1 MNFLDWDTRR
11 GLCCAAIAGCR
22 STLKILLKTKNDPYF
37 LERWIVHHLRIA
49 GDGNIVVFDNMSD
62 NAEVLALYRR
72 YQSVITAIRFRGF
85 HNDVHQVR
93 KFADLYRSLAKSCD
107 YFLFLDTDEL
117 LVLFDGDRH
126 HSDAHLLDFIKA
138 NGAAEVFP
146 TTWLYNCGRHAT
158 RFTCGTELHDLA
170 TGATWGKPVL
180 RSTARLW
187 GITHHNDSIDP
198 KLYASPFRTSFFL
211 LHMTNLIPEQRLSAN
226 INKLVARGFARAG
239 DTVEQICARSLD
251 GISDKLIPL
260 YVDEIK
266 SLASKTADA
275 VPQHT
280 ELQPGCLELREDGRI
295 QYFGKKERD
304 VIQRLM
310 REPETSFNRLMALT
324 AMLQPPPTL
333 KERARAR
340 ARRVYR
346 SLAQPPNL
354 GG

>member
-1 MNFLDWDTRR
+1 MNLLDWDTQRE
-11 GLCCAAIAGCR
+11 LCCAAIAGSR
-22 STLKILLKTKNDPYF
+22 ATLKIVLKTKNDPYF

-49 GDGNIVVFDNMSD
+49 GEGNIVVFDNMSD

-72 YQSVITAIRFRGF
+72 YQSAITAIRFRGF

-126 HSDAHLLDFIKA
+126 CADPRLLDFIKA
-138 NGAAEVFP
+138 NATAEVFP
-146 TTWLYNCGRHAT
+146 TTWLHNCDRHAT
-158 RFTCGTELHDLA
+158 RFTCGTELDDLA
-170 TGATWGKPVL
+170 AGVTCGKPVL
-180 RSTARLW
+180 CSTASLW
-187 GITHHNDSIDP
+187 GITHHNDSVDP
-198 KLYASPFRTSFFL
+198 KLYASPFKTNFFL
-211 LHMTNLIPEQRLSAN
+211 LHMTNLIPEQRLRAN
-226 INKLVARGFARAG
+226 INKLVARGFADAG

-251 GISDKLIPL
+251 GIGDKLIPL

-275 VPQHT
+275 FPQHT
-280 ELQPGCLELREDGRI
+280 ELQPGCLELPEDGCI
-295 QYFGKKERD
+295 QYFGEKERD
-304 VIQRLM
+304 AIQRLM
-310 REPETSFNRLMALT
+310 REPEVSFNRLMALT

-333 KERARAR
+333 KERARAQ

-346 SLAQPPNL
+346 SLARPPNL